1 MSTINIFGNTI
12 EYQSGI
18 YNEKYL
24 VHKSLR
30 WHITDVYGWDMNQ
43 SEIREMKLDE
53 ILESKK
59 ESSYLYNLSLRKK
72 DEDGWGHYT
81 ITFNGKVLKLYSTS
95 DGPLRIE
102 LKCDSLN
109 RFKMFYN
116 KQFNKTEL
124 SKEFGVPRATIYRW
138 EKVLK
143 ERREL

>member
-24 VHKSLR
+24 VHESLR

-102 LKCDSLN
+102 LKCDSFEKADDLVHMLIEGN
-109 RFKMFYN
+109 N
-116 KQFNKTEL
+116 L
-124 SKEFGVPRATIYRW
+124 SLFPVSEASFTK
-138 EKVLK
+138 KNL
-143 ERREL
+143 